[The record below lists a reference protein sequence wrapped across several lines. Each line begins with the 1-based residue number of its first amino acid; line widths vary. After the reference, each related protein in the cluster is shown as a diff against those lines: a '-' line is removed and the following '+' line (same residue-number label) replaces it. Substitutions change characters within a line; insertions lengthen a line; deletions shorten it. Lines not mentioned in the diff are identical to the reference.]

1 MTAPMQ
7 ITASTTPETASARA
21 PNGISNDPGTGTS
34 TTSSAATPRV
44 FSPRATPS
52 ASRSTIGAF
61 QRARTTPTR
70 RPAPSSPSGVP
81 ARAVPSATHASRV
94 ALDATTA
101 SEHIVEALEQV
112 AHPLALGDPEAEPL
126 EAAALRRVVGERPHC
141 GDAEVDQDL
150 GADAVLAAVDR
161 HAERDVGVDGVVAL
175 LLQGVGLELVAD
187 ADAAAL
193 VAPQVDDDAE
203 ALLGDAPH
211 RLGELGPA
219 VAAQRAEHVAGQA
232 LAVHPH
238 ENVVLALH
246 GPAHERQV
254 LLAVDD
260 RLVGVAGEV
269 APLGGDAGLGHPLDQ
284 LLGLAPVADEVGD
297 RDEQEPVLLGEALEL
312 GHAGHVVL
320 GLVDQLAQDAG
331 RVEPGHAR
339 QVHRRLGVPRPLE
352 HAALA
357 GLERE
362 DVAGA
367 QQVGRAGRRVDQR
380 LDGRGPVV
388 GGDARRRAVPVVDA
402 HGEGRA
408 HALGVVGDH
417 ERQVELACALGADG
431 RADDAGGV
439 VQEEGDGLGRGGLGR
454 HDEVALVLAVLVV
467 DDDHDLTAADGGDG
481 VLDLGEGHQLSF
493 DGAAGAASAFQVSR
507 RSTYL
512 TVTSTSR
519 LTRSPGPFRPRV
531 VTAAVCGIS
540 ATVKPSSSTSTTVR
554 LTPSTVI
561 EPFST
566 T

>member
-34 TTSSAATPRV
+34 TTSSAAPPRV
-44 FSPRATPS
+44 FNPRATPS

-112 AHPLALGDPEAEPL
+112 AHPLALGAQVGDVLWVGLGEQRHALGDPEAEPL
-126 EAAALRRVVGERPHC
+126 ETAALRRVVGERPHC

-297 RDEQEPVLLGEALEL
+297 RDEQQPVLLGEALEL

-320 GLVDQLAQDAG
+320 GLVDQLAQHAG
-331 RVEPGHAR
+331 RVEAGHAGE
-339 QVHRRLGVPRPLE
+339 VHGRLRVAGALE

-362 DVAGA
+362 DVAGT
-367 QQVGRAGRRVDQR
+367 QQVGGAGGGVDQR
-380 LDGRGPVV
+380 LDRGGAVV
-388 GGDARRRAVPVVDA
+388 RRDARGGAVAGVDA
-402 HGEGRA
+402 PREGRA
-408 HALGVVGDH
+408 HG
-417 ERQVELACALGADG
+417 
-431 RADDAGGV
+431 
-439 VQEEGDGLGRGGLGR
+439 
-454 HDEVALVLAVLVV
+454 
-467 DDDHDLTAADGGDG
+467 
-481 VLDLGEGHQLSF
+481 
-493 DGAAGAASAFQVSR
+493 
-507 RSTYL
+507 
-512 TVTSTSR
+512 
-519 LTRSPGPFRPRV
+519 
-531 VTAAVCGIS
+531 
-540 ATVKPSSSTSTTVR
+540 
-554 LTPSTVI
+554 
-561 EPFST
+561 
-566 T
+566 